1 MQNNY
6 LKKGLAICLFLMLVG
21 IIPTIDAKTSSPK
34 INETIQKNPI
44 NKGVIFS
51 DDFNDNSKDMTK
63 WTEIYTGGEW
73 YERNYQLEFKK
84 YEISSDSREGIESIA
99 IPVTIKKVP
108 LILECIMDTFIDN
121 YPDPFFQYIGRVLV
135 RVVDADD
142 PDNHY
147 IEVYYRRDLDQIIVR
162 DSSGTNMI
170 IGGSDEFRFKV
181 TITINKDGYSVDV
194 GPYTSGLIPVAIF
207 SEKFNVKLR
216 LYQFLSGDYSNYWWI
231 GGFDDVVLT
240 GRRSD
245 PRTVEN
251 NMPRG
256 LGALQRLI
264 LKYLE
269 NRPFLRHLTGIFN

>member
-6 LKKGLAICLFLMLVG
+6 LRKGLAICLVLMLVG
-21 IIPTIDAKTSSPK
+21 IIPTIGAKTSSPT
-34 INETIQKNPI
+34 INKTIQKNPI

-51 DDFNDNSKDMTK
+51 DDFNDNLKDMTK

-84 YEISSDSREGIESIA
+84 YESSSDAKEGIESIA

-108 LILECIMDTFIDN
+108 LIVECIMDTFIDN

-142 PDNHY
+142 PDNHF
-147 IEVYYRRDLDQIIVR
+147 IEVFYRRDLDQIIVK

-181 TITINKDGYSVDV
+181 TITINKEGYVVDV
-194 GPYTSGLIPVAIF
+194 GPYTSGLIPAIIF
-207 SEKFNVKLR
+207 FEKFNVKIR

-231 GGFDDVVLT
+231 GGFDDVVMT
-240 GRRSD
+240 GKRSD
-245 PRTVEN
+245 PRTLESN
-251 NMPRG
+251 IPRDI
-256 LGALQRLI
+256 GALQRLI
-264 LKYLE
+264 LKFLE